1 MDIVLYD
8 IAQHILWNN
17 TVCFFVGSYTEMN
30 NPTHQTSDDSLENDD
45 PEGIY
50 ITMNPT
56 EYIPPPKD
64 YKPKKKQSLNSK
76 INS

>member
-1 MDIVLYD
+1 
-8 IAQHILWNN
+8 
-17 TVCFFVGSYTEMN
+17 MN
-30 NPTHQTSDDSLENDD
+30 DPTHQTLDDSLENDD

-64 YKPKKKQSLNSK
+64 YKPKKKQSLPLKLVASTK
-76 INS
+76 QKVV